1 MIRFLKFA
9 AMYIHQHTCIS
20 AQETFENINLDT
32 VHHPVD
38 NKLVAKE
45 PAYKGIPPGILRR
58 MGKAVRM
65 GVGAALPIVKNHQN
79 IDGIIIGTANGGMED
94 CIKFLNQI
102 IDYEEGMLTP
112 GNFVQST
119 PNAIAAQM
127 GLMAANKGYNITHVH
142 RGLSFEN
149 ALLDAIMMLKTNPEA
164 SYLVGGVDEIS
175 AYNYNI
181 DYLDGWYKSGLQ
193 PGSNLYDTHNPG
205 SIAGEGA
212 AMFLVSNN
220 NKNAIAQVLDLQTI
234 HTTDQAALKDIL
246 LKMLQKNALN
256 TGDIDLFI
264 SGENGDSRL
273 LKYYTEVAG
282 VFSNGTAAARYKHL
296 SGEFPTS
303 SAIATWLACT
313 GNLPAHLFKSGY
325 TGAAA
330 KYILIYNNY
339 KGIQHGF
346 ILIGKSFQS

>member
-1 MIRFLKFA
+1 
-9 AMYIHQHTCIS
+9 MYIHRHTCIS
-20 AQETFENINLDT
+20 AQETFENIDLDI

-38 NKLVAKE
+38 NKLLAKE
-45 PAYKGIPPGILRR
+45 PAYKDIPPGILRR

-65 GVGAALPIVKNHQN
+65 GVGAALPIIKSHQS

-102 IDYEEGMLTP
+102 IDYKEGLLTP

-149 ALLDAIMMLKTNPEA
+149 ALLDAIMMLKTNPAA

-181 DYLDGWYKSGLQ
+181 DYLEGWYRKAPVSNAGLFSG
-193 PGSNLYDTHNPG
+193 DAEG

-212 AMFLVSNN
+212 AMFLVNN
-220 NKNAIAQVLDLQTI
+220 QPQGAVAKLKALQTLHADDEQEVKAFLDNFI
-234 HTTDQAALKDIL
+234 KKHAGSSTDIDIL
-246 LKMLQKNALN
+246 I
-256 TGDIDLFI
+256 T
-264 SGENGDSRL
+264 GENGDNRMQ
-273 LKYYTEVAG
+273 KYYSAAESL
-282 VFSNGTAAARYKHL
+282 FTAQTGIARYKHIT
-296 SGEFPTS
+296 GEFPTS
-303 SAIATWLACT
+303 SALAVWLMCI
-313 GNLPAHLFKSGY
+313 NQPFPFHLMKRNWKTASPRQY
-325 TGAAA
+325 
-330 KYILIYNNY
+330 LLYNNY
-339 KGIQHGF
+339 KGLQHTF
-346 ILIGKSFQS
+346 MMLQRID